1 MLEKKRPI
9 QIIQKLDLGNQNQ
22 ETKKIQK
29 EKKKE
34 AKRQRRILRRRNRE
48 TRAQRRRIVSWKLLL
63 APNAR

>member
-9 QIIQKLDLGNQNQ
+9 QIIQQLDLENQNQ

-34 AKRQRRILRRRNRE
+34 AKRQRKNF
-48 TRAQRRRIVSWKLLL
+48 KKKK
-63 APNAR
+63 